1 MAYSLCAACGAK
13 TLIGATRCPRCQ
25 TPLVSYAADA
35 KRPETVRCPSCG
47 VLRPV
52 AIGVCPNCHS
62 GPEPP
67 TQRSIRGLILA
78 SGAVLVILVI
88 GFAISKFIEPSEQT
102 PGPAGALAPVLAV
115 TSPVLPDREPTDSV
129 PFDSAHAASNQAAGT
144 TAQRSPSGVTTPKLP
159 VPAVAAASSQAK
171 VPTPVPS
178 SPAAAASATALAIGK
193 VRPEAPAP
201 APDSGWSYWRAVTW
215 VRLRDKPGKDGEEI
229 RMIDSSQRVM
239 LGPATNGW
247 RATRVGNDRG
257 WVDPR
262 FFVPENKP

>member
-52 AIGVCPNCHS
+52 AIGICPNCHS
-62 GPEPP
+62 GPEQP

-88 GFAISKFIEPSEQT
+88 GFAISKFVEP
-102 PGPAGALAPVLAV
+102 PAQAAAPASAPAPAV
-115 TSPVLPDREPTDSV
+115 TSPMLSDREPTDNL
-129 PFDSAHAASNQAAGT
+129 PFDSTHAASTRAAGS
-144 TAQRSPSGVTTPKLP
+144 TAQRSPSGVTPPPPSARQNAP
-159 VPAVAAASSQAK
+159 V
-171 VPTPVPS
+171 
-178 SPAAAASATALAIGK
+178 
-193 VRPEAPAP
+193 PAP

-215 VRLRDKPGKDGEEI
+215 VRLRDKPGKDGHEVRI
-229 RMIDSSQRVM
+229 IDSAQHVM

-247 RATRVGNDRG
+247 RGTRVGNDRG

-262 FFVPENKP
+262 FFVPVTKP